1 MYANMPNMNI
11 YDYNHTKN
19 QMLNTKSK
27 TRQQIKIEQLKT
39 GLRYRQTIKKLI
51 SSLTKCMCIRYS
63 TQ

>member
-1 MYANMPNMNI
+1 MYASMPNMNI
-11 YDYNHTKN
+11 YDYNQTKN

-51 SSLTKCMCIRYS
+51 SSLTKCMCVRYS

>member
-1 MYANMPNMNI
+1 MYASMPNMNI
-11 YDYNHTKN
+11 YDYNQTKN

-51 SSLTKCMCIRYS
+51 SSLIKCMCVRYS